1 MIRESCGPPAL
12 LEVVYVALNATRH
25 RKKLSYSYR
34 CLNGNRVCVA
44 SA

>member
-25 RKKLSYSYR
+25 RKKLSYR